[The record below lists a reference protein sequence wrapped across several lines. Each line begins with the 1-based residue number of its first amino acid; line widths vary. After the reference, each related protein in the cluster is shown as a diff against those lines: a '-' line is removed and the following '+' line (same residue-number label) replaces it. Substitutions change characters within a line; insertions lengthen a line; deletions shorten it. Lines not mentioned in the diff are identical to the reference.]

1 MNIYEEFP
9 KMLEGND
16 AYMHRFNREHYADAF
31 ASYMSEHTP
40 LFDEIENA
48 CRAEA
53 DPASVTDRLAKAFT
67 DAAKASYDA
76 QKKGKR
82 TGYLIDMNTLLVVYV
97 LPSLREYSGTFGE
110 PLVNALTDTWNAT
123 FTQYKIKPGTF
134 AEINSGFRRKLCYVT
149 TAVCESLGKD
159 ENCHEI
165 RMLKEYR
172 DGFLTREP
180 DGRELIDKY
189 YDIAPT
195 IVNRINKRP
204 DASDAYA
211 QIYRTYISPC
221 ISMIEENRLH
231 ECKAHYVEMMQV
243 LCKQYMYR

>member
-16 AYMHRFNREHYADAF
+16 GYMHRFTRDQYADAF
-31 ASYMSEHTP
+31 ASYMTEHTP
-40 LFDEIENA
+40 LFDEIEDVYQ
-48 CRAEA
+48 A
-53 DPASVTDRLAKAFT
+53 DSDPSSVIKRLAADFT
-67 DAAKASYDA
+67 DVAKASYDA
-76 QKKGKR
+76 QKKSKR
-82 TGYLIDMNTLLVVYV
+82 TGYLIDLNTLLVVYI
-97 LPSLREYSGTFGE
+97 LPALREYQGTFGE
-110 PLVNALTDTWNAT
+110 PLVNAVTDTWNAT
-123 FTQYKIKPGTF
+123 FTQYKIKSGTF
-134 AEINSGFRRKLCYVT
+134 QEINGGFRRKLCYVT

-165 RMLKEYR
+165 RMLKDYR
-172 DGFLTREP
+172 DGFLMSEP
-180 DGRELIDKY
+180 DGRKLIDKY

-211 QIYRTYISPC
+211 HIYRTYISPC
-221 ISMIEENRLH
+221 ITMIEENRLLD
-231 ECKAHYVEMMQV
+231 CKAHYVEMMQV